1 MPLRGLLMD
10 YAGVLTDG
18 PELLALVERARTAGV
33 VTALVSDAH
42 AVPGECAV
50 LFDAVVL
57 GPALGVRKPDPEV
70 FRRTAGVLGLPVGQ
84 CVVVDDQIRNIQGAR
99 AAGAV
104 VVHHRDAA
112 TTAAE
117 IEILLDL
124 PPA

>member
-18 PELLALVERARTAGV
+18 PDLLALVERARLAGV
-33 VTALVSDAH
+33 ATALVSDAH
-42 AVPGECAV
+42 EMPGECAA
-50 LFDAVVL
+50 LFDAMVL
-57 GPALGVRKPDPEV
+57 GPALGARKPDPEV
-70 FRRTAGVLGLPVGQ
+70 FRRAAELLGLPVGE
-84 CVVVDDQIRNIQGAR
+84 CVVVDDQIGNIRGAR